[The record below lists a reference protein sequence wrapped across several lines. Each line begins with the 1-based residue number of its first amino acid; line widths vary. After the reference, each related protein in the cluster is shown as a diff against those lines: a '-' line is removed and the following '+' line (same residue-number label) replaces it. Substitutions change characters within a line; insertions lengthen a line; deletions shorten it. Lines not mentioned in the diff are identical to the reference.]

1 MKFCT
6 ACGAKLDSD
15 SVFCRKCGT
24 ATARVHAGEPAQREA
39 SSARPKQPPPAA
51 QPQAAAAKSSSSGFG
66 KLFLTLAAIFVVL
79 AAMGIGGLVYL
90 DHRVRKSVDE
100 LTPENEVA
108 SNKQPPHGTGEEVG
122 KERSASSGNKDEQ
135 VGKAMDGIGGII
147 DRMGFGDRP
156 PNPYADLP
164 VVKTTDI
171 AKNLCRD
178 ADQASET
185 PAPANRVIGPSGIPM
200 RQGLMLVHA
209 WGRKSGDSES
219 INRVSKITD
228 KYTEISDV
236 GTYFATADDVKGSPG
251 SDLRDVCADD
261 SENATG
267 LRTGFG
273 SSGPRTSPG
282 TTTITVSGAV
292 FSNLK
297 TKGKTEFQYLEWMVA
312 DIEDAV
318 GYLHWDGGVVTRV
331 EAGDVAF
338 PVIVNGTPTTLP
350 AIHASGVLVVEDKK
364 AREMS
369 TSDADKPKRSDL
381 YVLDDPRNPLL
392 LLWKMDINN
401 FRLQV
406 TEIRFPVDQP
416 VKKIEQDLLKN
427 KHAVVYGIYFDYNS
441 DKIKPE
447 SEPVLSEIAEALKNN
462 PDWKL
467 TVDGHTDNI
476 GGDAYNLELSKR
488 RSAAVKQVLAARFG
502 VNPTRLVTSG
512 YGESRPVDRNDTLEG
527 RAKNRRVELTRE

>member
-1 MKFCT
+1 MKFCA

-15 SVFCRKCGT
+15 SVFCGKCGT
-24 ATARVHAGEPAQREA
+24 AAARVHSEEPQREA
-39 SSARPKQPPPAA
+39 PSARPAPPAPVA
-51 QPQAAAAKSSSSGFG
+51 QPLAVGTESSSPGFG
-66 KLFLTLAAIFVVL
+66 KLFLALAAIFVVVV
-79 AAMGIGGLVYL
+79 AMGIGGLVYL
-90 DHRVRKSVDE
+90 GQRARKSVDE
-100 LTPENEVA
+100 LTQENEPA
-108 SNKQPPHGTGEEVG
+108 SANRTPHGTGEQTSR
-122 KERSASSGNKDEQ
+122 ERAAGSGNKDEQ
-135 VGKAMDGIGGII
+135 VGKALDGIGGII

-164 VVKTTDI
+164 VVKSTDI

-178 ADQASET
+178 ADKASET
-185 PAPANRVIGPSGIPM
+185 PAPASPVIGPSGVPM

-228 KYTEISDV
+228 KYAEISDV
-236 GTYFATADDVKGSPG
+236 GTYFETADDVKGSPG

-273 SSGPRTSPG
+273 NSGPRTSPG
-282 TTTITVSGAV
+282 TTTITVSGSV
-292 FSNLK
+292 FNDLK
-297 TKGKTEFQYLEWMVA
+297 TKGKTEFQYLEWMKA
-312 DIEDAV
+312 DIEDAA
-318 GYLHWDGGVVTRV
+318 GYLHWEGGVVTRV

-364 AREMS
+364 ARETS
-369 TSDADKPKRSDL
+369 KSDADKPKRSEL
-381 YVLDDPRNPLL
+381 YILDDPRNPLL

-447 SEPVLSEIAEALKNN
+447 SEPVLREIAEALENN
-462 PDWKL
+462 PDWEL

-488 RSAAVKQVLAARFG
+488 RAAAVKQALAARFG
-502 VNPTRLVTSG
+502 VNPGRLVTSG

>member
-6 ACGAKLDSD
+6 ACGAELDRD
-15 SVFCRKCGT
+15 SGFCGKCGT
-24 ATARVHAGEPAQREA
+24 AARRT
-39 SSARPKQPPPAA
+39 PPAV
-51 QPQAAAAKSSSSGFG
+51 QPQAVARESSSPGSR
-66 KLFLTLAAIFVVL
+66 KLFLALAAIFAVL
-79 AAMGIGGLVYL
+79 VAMGIGGLVYL
-90 DHRVRKSVDE
+90 GHRARKSVAG
-100 LTPENEVA
+100 LTQENEVA
-108 SNKQPPHGTGEEVG
+108 SSGQTPHGTGEEIG
-122 KERSASSGNKDEQ
+122 KERPASSGNKDEQ
-135 VGKAMDGIGGII
+135 VGNALDGIGGII

-156 PNPYADLP
+156 PNPYANLP

-178 ADQASET
+178 ADKASAV
-185 PAPANRVIGPSGIPM
+185 PAPASSLVGPSGIPI
-200 RQGLMLVHA
+200 REGLMLVHA

-228 KYTEISDV
+228 KYTEITDV
-236 GTYFATADDVKGSPG
+236 GTYFETADDVKGSPG
-251 SDLRDVCADD
+251 ADLRDVCADD
-261 SENATG
+261 LQNATG

-273 SSGPRTSPG
+273 YSGPRTSPG
-282 TTTITVSGAV
+282 TTTVTVSGSV
-292 FSNLK
+292 FSDLK
-297 TKGKTEFQYLEWMVA
+297 TKGKTEFQYLEWMKA
-312 DIEDAV
+312 DLEDGG
-318 GYLHWDGGVVTRV
+318 GYLHWEGGEMTRV
-331 EAGDVAF
+331 ETADVAF

-350 AIHASGVLVVEDKK
+350 AIHASGVLVVTDKK
-364 AREMS
+364 ARETS

-381 YVLDDPRNPLL
+381 YILDDPRNPLL

-401 FRLQV
+401 FRLQI
-406 TEIRFPVDQP
+406 TEIRFPVDKP

-447 SEPVLSEIAEALKNN
+447 SEPVLREIAEALENN
-462 PDWKL
+462 PDWTL

-488 RSAAVKQVLAARFG
+488 RSAAVKQALAARFG